1 MYIILLKILCLIDLN
16 NYCFADCMRRLF
28 VHVNCTVYVYV
39 CVFLVRYVKYH
50 YLAAVPVNSYYYS
63 GYVHDV
69 YVHGV
74 YVHCITMCILPPY
87 HSLYIQGAL
96 DTTEVHIV
104 PISPLL
110 VVCGCAFF
118 FKSACLAFFFLNNA
132 EEVDHNFSFIC
143 TSMML

>member
-1 MYIILLKILCLIDLN
+1 M
-16 NYCFADCMRRLF
+16 F
-28 VHVNCTVYVYV
+28 VHTCKLYSVHV
-39 CVFLVRYVKYH
+39 CLCFLVRYVKYH
-50 YLAAVPVNSYYYS
+50 YLATVPVNSYYA
-63 GYVHDV
+63 GYAHDV